1 VQLQGHVGGPSLL
14 RIMHDKFCSPLTP
27 LFQSQAT
34 PAATSNAPRKLAS
47 SKIAPPPRSVFTSAM
62 EDAPSDD
69 ETDVTAPVATASS
82 SMNAPKQAAPIQKA
96 STPPPRALPKGSAAP
111 PAQPLSK
118 SLNNLK
124 KLPVRAGQGPVASQ
138 SQSSGLKTEAV
149 IAAEDMPPDDEGAAI
164 GSETA
169 SSTHESLPNALV
181 ESALLNG
188 QASAVAAS
196 PALSSHDDPF
206 QAGSPRRVEQMH
218 DSEASVIASK
228 PILQPMDVTQSV
240 SALASTPLS
249 PRNSSAVSRSVVRS
263 GAAAAAAAKAAAEA
277 AAAPSPQVAAT
288 THAPLELAESEIV
301 DVADTVHVDLQ
312 RFAVSRRQ
320 VEPFLDSDDVPLPPE
335 LAQLAFS
342 SELSSKIDAGEF
354 CAFQL
359 SCCFNALY
367 SAVCGHCCCCAANHG
382 GCLFPR

>member
-1 VQLQGHVGGPSLL
+1 
-14 RIMHDKFCSPLTP
+14 
-27 LFQSQAT
+27 
-34 PAATSNAPRKLAS
+34 
-47 SKIAPPPRSVFTSAM
+47 M

-82 SMNAPKQAAPIQKA
+82 SVNAPKQAAPIQKA

-124 KLPVRAGQGPVASQ
+124 KLPVRAAQGPVASQ
-138 SQSSGLKTEAV
+138 LHAVESSGLKTEAV

-218 DSEASVIASK
+218 DSEASVFASK
-228 PILQPMDVTQSV
+228 PILQPMAVTQSV

-263 GAAAAAAAKAAAEA
+263 GAAAAAAAKAATEA
-277 AAAPSPQVAAT
+277 AAAPPPQVAAT

-354 CAFQL
+354 CTFQS
-359 SCCFNALY
+359 SCCFNAPY
-367 SAVCGHCCCCAANHG
+367 SAVCGHCCCRAANHG